1 MGLFRILRKSS
12 ALRPL
17 CGHFSAATKSNS
29 AVQHPDIDPQ
39 MRFVSLA
46 IGTSLAAVVG
56 LGGCVDGSIEGNP
69 YRDSEASKTGSP
81 SGGTDSGA
89 GGSSSVYNPPGS
101 SGGSQ
106 GVPAGGSSNP
116 SQGGQSTSGGTGNA
130 NAGTSNATGGTGNTT
145 GGNPSGGTGNAT
157 GGSPSGGTGNSA
169 GSSGSGGTP
178 PVVHDCK
185 RGIGWHGSKLDHPKI
200 NTELT
205 WWYTW
210 GLSVQTLGAGL
221 EFVPM
226 VWGGGATV
234 DGVNKAL
241 RPEAKFLLGFNEPNF
256 FEQANL
262 SAAQAAA
269 QWPVLQQVATQKGLK
284 LVSPAVNYCGD
295 DKNKTG
301 PCHDTNP
308 VSYLSSFFAACT
320 NCQVDYV
327 AVHWYNCDGASLK
340 SYLDLF
346 KQFNRPLWVT
356 ELACAYGGDT
366 SVAGQEKYMREAI
379 PILEG
384 RADVYRY
391 SWFSGDP
398 LPNARLLNADGTPTP
413 LGDIYLSLPRDPTCT
428 P

>member
-1 MGLFRILRKSS
+1 L
-12 ALRPL
+12 
-17 CGHFSAATKSNS
+17 
-29 AVQHPDIDPQ
+29 
-39 MRFVSLA
+39 
-46 IGTSLAAVVG
+46 
-56 LGGCVDGSIEGNP
+56 DGSIDGNP
-69 YRDSEASKTGSP
+69 YRDSDP
-81 SGGTDSGA
+81 STAGNPPSNNGA
-89 GGSSSVYNPPGS
+89 TTSGGSSSVDNPPGS
-101 SGGSQ
+101 SGGSSS
-106 GVPAGGSSNP
+106 GNTGGTRPTNPGGSSSN
-116 SQGGQSTSGGTGNA
+116 GNGGTGN
-130 NAGTSNATGGTGNTT
+130 STGGTANPSGGNPSGGTANPS
-145 GGNPSGGTGNAT
+145 GGNPSGGTGNST
-157 GGSPSGGTGNSA
+157 GGTANPSGGTNGA
-169 GSSGSGGTP
+169 GGSP
-178 PVVHDCK
+178 AVAHDCK
-185 RGIGWHGSKLDHPKI
+185 RGIGWHGTKLDNPKI
-200 NTELT
+200 NSELT

-210 GLSVQTLGAGL
+210 GLSVQTVGAGL
-221 EFVPM
+221 EFTPM

-234 DGVNKAL
+234 DNVNKAL
-241 RPEAKFLLGFNEPNF
+241 RQDAKFLLGFNEPNF
-256 FEQANL
+256 FAQANL

-269 QWPVLQQVATQKGLK
+269 QWPVLQQVATQRGLK

-308 VSYLSSFFAACT
+308 VSYLSTFFAACT

-379 PILEG
+379 PILEA
-384 RADVYRY
+384 RSDVYRY

-398 LPNARLLNADGTPTP
+398 LPNARLLNTDGTPTP